1 MPKTTEKINLKET
14 EETLTKKT
22 PLLENENTKCSL
34 GKKIKK
40 SNKKVLKIFIYLFIF
55 LFTCLMV
62 FSSQILVSKQSLDSW
77 FYKLPIIK
85 QIKHLAESA
94 DRALKGENIDRVN
107 ILLLGMGGKQH
118 EGGYLTDTIILA
130 SLEPSTKKVALIS
143 IPRDLAIPVEDGND
157 LRKINSINAYAEM
170 EQADSGGMAIS
181 QALGDILNAPIDY
194 YFRVDFE
201 AFVNLVDELGGVDVY
216 VENNLDDYR
225 YPVAGN
231 EDAEDYESRF
241 EHLHIEKGW
250 QTMDGGLALK
260 YARSRHGING
270 EGSDFA
276 RAKRQQNIILAV
288 KNKLF
293 NSKNLLKPAMIADII
308 KNFQDHISTNF
319 KIWEI
324 IKLCDLF
331 KEVDKGKIT
340 NKVLDNS
347 PNGLLTESI
356 SEQGAYILS
365 PRSGDFAEIQY
376 FINNVFS
383 DAPEEVKVKV
393 SKERVTIEVRNGT
406 WINGLASQTALDI
419 EKLGFIVVRIGNSS
433 QQNFQ
438 KSVIYDLTYGEKSKS
453 LAILKEAVSA
463 NVSFG
468 LPDWLIEE
476 ISQEIDSEDNPIQ
489 PDFILILG
497 QNADESNSG
506 KENIEEDINEEPK
519 K

>member
-14 EETLTKKT
+14 QIKDE
-22 PLLENENTKCSL
+22 PFLEKES
-34 GKKIKK
+34 KKIKK
-40 SNKKVLKIFIYLFIF
+40 SPKKIFKIFIYLFIF
-55 LFTCLMV
+55 LFTCSAV
-62 FSSQILVSKQSLDSW
+62 FFSQMLASNQSIDSW

-94 DRALKGENIDRVN
+94 DRALKGENLDRVN

-130 SLEPSTKKVALIS
+130 SLEPSTEKAALIS
-143 IPRDLAIPVEDGND
+143 IPRDLAIPIEDGNR
-157 LRKINSINAYAEM
+157 LQKINSINAYAEM
-170 EQADSGGMAIS
+170 EQSDSGGMAVS
-181 QALGDILNAPIDY
+181 QALSDILNVPVDY

-201 AFVNLVDELGGVDVY
+201 AFVNLVDELGGVEVY

-225 YPVAGN
+225 YPINGK
-231 EDAEDYESRF
+231 EDDEDYESRF
-241 EHLHIEKGW
+241 EHLRIEKGW
-250 QTMDGGLALK
+250 QTMDGDLALK

-276 RAKRQQNIILAV
+276 RAKRQQNIILSV
-288 KNKLF
+288 KNKLLD
-293 NSKNLLKPAMIADII
+293 SKNLLKPKMIFDII
-308 KNFQDHISTNF
+308 ENFQDHISTNF
-319 KIWEI
+319 KVWEI
-324 IKLCDLF
+324 VKLWDMF
-331 KEVDKGKIT
+331 NEIEKGKIT

-356 SEQGAYILS
+356 SKQSAYILS

-376 FINNVFS
+376 FVNNVFS
-383 DAPEEVKVKV
+383 DAPKEVKVKV
-393 SKERVTIEVRNGT
+393 SEERATIEVRNGT
-406 WINGLASQTALDI
+406 WINGLASKTALDV

-433 QQNFQ
+433 RQNFQ
-438 KSVIYDLTYGEKSKS
+438 KSIIYDLTYGEKTKS
-453 LAILKEAVSA
+453 LAILKEAVDA
-463 NVSFG
+463 DVSFG

-476 ISQEIDSEDNPIQ
+476 ISLEISNENNPIQ

-506 KENIEEDINEEPK
+506 EENIEDMAGEKSKN
-519 K
+519 